1 MSASGVDCAN
11 GPEVIRPDWPAPV
24 GVFACTTT
32 RSAESDGGP
41 QRATASA
48 GAEAALKWGQET
60 LLAALDLPA
69 RPVFLRQQH
78 GVRVVEAGPS
88 AMGLE
93 ADACFSGAPGVVCG
107 VLTADCVPALFCSA
121 DGRRVAAAHAGW
133 RGLAGGVLQATVE
146 ALGVPGGE
154 LLVWLGPAIG
164 PDAFEV
170 GEDVR
175 ERFRAVDPD
184 TLDAFTRTGERKW
197 HADLYQLCRQR
208 LASVEV
214 DAVFGGGFCTFT
226 DTRFYSYRRDAATG
240 RMASLIWRE

>member
-1 MSASGVDCAN
+1 MSDKKTECCDRLH
-11 GPEVIRPDWPAPV
+11 VIRPDWPAPV
-24 GVFACTTT
+24 GIRACTTT
-32 RSAESDGGP
+32 RSSESDEHLDRPPMSSGP
-41 QRATASA
+41 DAVLQR
-48 GAEAALKWGQET
+48 KQET

-78 GVRVVEAGPS
+78 GARVVEATPES
-88 AMGLE
+88 MGSK
-93 ADACFSGAPGVVCG
+93 ADACFSRAPGVVCG
-107 VLTADCVPALFCSA
+107 ILTADCVPALFCSA

-133 RGLAGGVLQATVE
+133 RGLAGGVLEATVA
-146 ALGVPGGE
+146 ALAVPGSE

-175 ERFRAVDPD
+175 ECFRAVDPD
-184 TLDAFTRTGERKW
+184 TVDAFTQTGERKW
-197 HADLYQLCRQR
+197 HADLYQLCRKR

-214 DAVFGGGFCTFT
+214 DAVFGGTFCTYT
-226 DTRFYSYRRDAATG
+226 EARFYSYRRDAASG